1 MALQSSQMQ
10 DVEMRRFVTFVTCN
24 IILLMKL
31 QIYTKHRRC
40 CQQEFWPLFETIAIL
55 LLQMQECVNLVIYF
69 ICSISVIVKV
79 SCVLGVIADTDES
92 VCFCLQSPAVYSTPV
107 IASVLHL
114 CLIQR

>member
-92 VCFCLQSPAVYSTPV
+92 VFWE
-107 IASVLHL
+107 
-114 CLIQR
+114 

>member
-79 SCVLGVIADTDES
+79 RCVLGVIADIDES
-92 VCFCLQSPAVYSTPV
+92 VCFGSDC
-107 IASVLHL
+107 
-114 CLIQR
+114 